1 MQQQV
6 NQAMLQFAAGF
17 FGGQHLKEQKKQSD
31 VLTTKQIDNTMNE
44 FLGSFYKIK
53 GSMPD
58 EDSSEWY
65 AANAA

>member
-6 NQAMLQFAAGF
+6 NQAMLQFAAGL

-31 VLTTKQIDNTMNE
+31 VLTTKQIDNTMND
-44 FLGSFYKIK
+44 FLGSFYQIK
-53 GSMPD
+53 GKMPD